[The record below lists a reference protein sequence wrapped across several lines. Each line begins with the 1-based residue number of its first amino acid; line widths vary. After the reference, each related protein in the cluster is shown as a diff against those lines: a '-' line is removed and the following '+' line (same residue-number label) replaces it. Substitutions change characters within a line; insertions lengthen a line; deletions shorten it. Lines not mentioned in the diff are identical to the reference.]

1 MIERAVAACFLVALA
16 AAVALGVVYVAGGQP
31 QLEGLFLMLCLGG
44 LGIGLVVWVKALFP
58 PEHASQPRPKLT
70 SEPPDRDAFV
80 ERLEVGEQQFS
91 RRGLLVRLLVGAGAA
106 LGAALLF
113 PIRSL
118 GPAPGSALRRTGW
131 ERGARLVSPGR
142 DRPVKVSDLEV
153 GNVLTVFPEGKGEPE
168 DSAVVIIRV
177 DEDLL
182 ELPEDR
188 RDWAPQGCVAYSKIC
203 THVGCPVG
211 LYQEDTHRLV
221 CPCHQS
227 MFDVLRGAK
236 PVFGPAV
243 IPLPQLPLDVDE
255 DGTLV
260 ARSDFEEPIGPS
272 FWNRDKG

>member
-1 MIERAVAACFLVALA
+1 
-16 AAVALGVVYVAGGQP
+16 
-31 QLEGLFLMLCLGG
+31 
-44 LGIGLVVWVKALFP
+44 
-58 PEHASQPRPKLT
+58 
-70 SEPPDRDAFV
+70 
-80 ERLEVGEQQFS
+80 
-91 RRGLLVRLLVGAGAA
+91 
-106 LGAALLF
+106 
-113 PIRSL
+113 
-118 GPAPGSALRRTGW
+118 

-236 PVFGPAV
+236 PVFGPAA
-243 IPLPQLPLDVDE
+243 IPLPQLPLDVEE